1 GNGGDASRKNDGG
14 DNTFRIWWR
23 RKENG
28 QRAFFYHAL
37 ACLFFEAISLTPGIL
52 SLPVSRPAGPRSLL
66 SCLLGFRVAALRS
79 ESDAGGVDDSRTL
92 PGPRRGHHLPLCSH
106 PAVGGLGGDVGCA
119 GRGETARVVWTP
131 TSGACD
137 RANDCAVAGSGE
149 RGMEKRTCDGL

>member
-1 GNGGDASRKNDGG
+1 MRIPAKPRNFATRRNRGTEETVQGKKHGG

-23 RKENG
+23 RKEDG

-66 SCLLGFRVAALRS
+66 SCFLGFRVAALRS
-79 ESDAGGVDDSRTL
+79 ESA
-92 PGPRRGHHLPLCSH
+92 
-106 PAVGGLGGDVGCA
+106 AGDVGCA
-119 GRGETARVVWTP
+119 GRGETARVLWKP
-131 TSGACD
+131 ASGACD
-137 RANDCAVAGSGE
+137 HADDCAVAGSGE